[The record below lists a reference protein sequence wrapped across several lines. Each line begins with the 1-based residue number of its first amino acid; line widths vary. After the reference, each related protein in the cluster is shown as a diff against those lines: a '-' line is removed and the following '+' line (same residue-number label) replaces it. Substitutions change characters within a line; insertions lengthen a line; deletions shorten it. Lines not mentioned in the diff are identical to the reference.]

1 MLAHHRKSAHAMY
14 HGNASQPG
22 VATDGNESLGGQLI
36 SFAIGDDQ
44 YGVDIMAVREIRGW
58 VDITPLP
65 EQPDYIRG
73 VLDLRGTVISIM
85 DLRRRFDQGLTQAT
99 PMHIVIVV
107 QIDDKPIGLLADRV
121 LDIVS
126 INPEQLRPVPAAAQS
141 AKTSFLSGLI
151 SAEGGMIAIINLDN
165 LLACD
170 ASAAADA
177 RPASAAA

>member
-1 MLAHHRKSAHAMY
+1 MH
-14 HGNASQPG
+14 HGNAQHAGAAADRDGSQ
-22 VATDGNESLGGQLI
+22 AGQLI

-73 VLDLRGTVISIM
+73 VLDLRGTVVSIM
-85 DLRRRFDQGLTQAT
+85 DLRRRFNQGLTQAT

-107 QIDDKPIGLLADRV
+107 QIDGKPIGLLADRV

-126 INPEQLRPVPAAAQS
+126 VDPEQLRPVPAVAQS
-141 AKTSFLSGLI
+141 TRVSFLSGLI
-151 SAEGGMIAIINLDN
+151 SAADGMIAIIDLNN
-165 LLACD
+165 LLAEE
-170 ASAAADA
+170 AEVGAAGT
-177 RPASAAA
+177 PPMSTAA

>member
-1 MLAHHRKSAHAMY
+1 MH
-14 HGNASQPG
+14 HGNSPTADA
-22 VATDGNESLGGQLI
+22 VARDGSHAGQLI

-73 VLDLRGTVISIM
+73 VLDLRGTVVSIM
-85 DLRRRFDQGLTQAT
+85 DLRRRFNQGLTQAT

-107 QIDDKPIGLLADRV
+107 QIGEKPIGLLADRV

-126 INPEQLRPVPAAAQS
+126 VDPEQLRPVPAVAQS
-141 AKTSFLSGLI
+141 ARVSFLSGLI
-151 SAEGGMIAIINLDN
+151 SADDGMIAIIDLNN
-165 LLACD
+165 LLIED
-170 ASAAADA
+170 ADAGAPAVPAAA
-177 RPASAAA
+177 